1 MNMIFN
7 VIKQKNP
14 TTFNKKPT
22 TFNKKVYYNL
32 QKFYYIQIVKK
43 CVRKNLLSTPH
54 PKVKLYSPN

>member
-32 QKFYYIQIVKK
+32 QTFYYIQIVKK
-43 CVRKNLLSTPH
+43 CVQKN
-54 PKVKLYSPN
+54 